1 MILTYFIFI
10 FLVLQRVYGVIQ
22 QCATV
27 DVKTLLEG
35 CDRLMGL
42 NITSIGGTMV
52 NNHNCDVLLPKQVF
66 IEEPLFQYHL
76 ADSKKFYS
84 LIMIDPDA
92 PPRIDGEFFLHMLK
106 SNIPGLA
113 LNAKENSKTIGI
125 DYRGYK
131 PPAPPHGT
139 GVHRYMSLLYEQ
151 LDGNNFLPNVPSS
164 RTRFNLADWLRG
176 KSLCG
181 PVAATQFRV
190 QF

>member
-1 MILTYFIFI
+1 MLYFLIALEI
-10 FLVLQRVYGVIQ
+10 INRVYGVTP

-27 DVKTLLEG
+27 DVKTLMEG
-35 CDRLMGL
+35 CDRLLGL

-52 NNHNCDVLLPKQVF
+52 NDHNCDVLLPKQVF
-66 IEEPLFQYHL
+66 LEEPLFQYPL
-76 ADSKKFYS
+76 ADSKKFYTIFM
-84 LIMIDPDA
+84 LDPDA
-92 PPRIDGEFFLHMLK
+92 PPRIEGEFFLHMLK

-113 LNAKENSKTIGI
+113 LKAKETSKTVGI

-131 PPAPPHGT
+131 PPTPPRDT
-139 GVHRYMSLLYEQ
+139 GAHRYVSLLYEQ
-151 LDGNNFLPNVPSS
+151 SDGNNFLPNVPSS
-164 RTRFNLADWLRG
+164 RNRFHLANWLRG